1 MKMRSRASP
10 TDHDGFVELLRSQYA
25 SLSKQLRKIAHF
37 VTDHPH
43 DTALETAQVIAR
55 RLDVQPSSLIRFANA
70 LGYAGFS
77 EIQELFRDRL
87 RNQLSGQASDYRD
100 RIAELK
106 RSASPNALTPSI
118 VEQFVAANSHALER
132 LSAELD
138 RELLEKAAAALGA
151 ASNVFVFGVRRSFPA
166 ATYIFYTLEQ
176 LEGRVTLVDGVGGLH
191 KLQLRNVR
199 KGDVCIIIT
208 FPPYADETL
217 SAARTAH
224 EQGATVI
231 SFTDGPLSPVTAL
244 STFFFCADRAT
255 VSGFRTIAATMC
267 LAQILSIAAG
277 ATQTGSKSKRERQT
291 GAPTNSPT

>member
-1 MKMRSRASP
+1 VTTRSKAPP
-10 TDHDGFVELLRSQYA
+10 TDHDGFVELLRSQYG

-55 RLDVQPSSLIRFANA
+55 RLDVQPSSLIRFASA

-77 EIQELFRDRL
+77 ELQELFRDRL
-87 RNQLSGQASDYRD
+87 RSQLPSQASDYRD
-100 RIAELK
+100 RIAALK
-106 RSASPNALTPSI
+106 RSASAKALTPSI
-118 VEQFVAANSHALER
+118 IEQFVTANSHALEQ

-138 RELLEKAAAALGA
+138 RELLEKAAAALGT
-151 ASNVFVFGVRRSFPA
+151 ASTVLVFGVRRSFPA
-166 ATYIFYTLEQ
+166 AAYIFYTLEQ
-176 LEGRVTLVDGVGGLH
+176 LEGRVILVDNVGGLH
-191 KLQLRNVR
+191 KQQLRNVR
-199 KGDVCIIIT
+199 KGDVCVIIT
-208 FPPYADETL
+208 FPPYAEESL
-217 SAARTAH
+217 SAARTAR

-277 ATQTGSKSKRERQT
+277 ATKTGLKSKRD
-291 GAPTNSPT
+291 